1 MKVLVVDD
9 EELIRKS
16 IMDNINNLIQ
26 LDNDFAIDNQTLK
39 VILNEEEIDNFTAS
53 GELKECKQLYVSSS
67 ILLTSEQIEIIRNNN
82 ITLNYIPDC
91 YFKEELEEYE

>member
-16 IMDNINNLIQ
+16 IMGNINNLIQ

-53 GELKECKQLYVSSS
+53 GELKECKHLYVSSS

-82 ITLNYIPDC
+82 IKLNYIPDC